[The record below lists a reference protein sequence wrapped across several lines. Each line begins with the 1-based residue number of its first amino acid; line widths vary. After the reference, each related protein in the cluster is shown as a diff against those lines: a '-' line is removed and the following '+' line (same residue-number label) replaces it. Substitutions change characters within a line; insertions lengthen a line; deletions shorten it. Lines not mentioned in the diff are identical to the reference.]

1 MTDALEFS
9 GLLTLA
15 VTLLAIF
22 LFLTGQF
29 VPSWL
34 LLARSLPRHGRANLT
49 WQAMLTLLGLLV
61 RGLQVL
67 SLHKAARLRIE
78 IELVNPLPDH
88 PLRLH
93 YRSKEDY
100 HAAKKETERL
110 LHLDADRSRNRP
122 LDWIVAEMDDPYLTP
137 APTSGI
143 DYFVWHESGTTLAI
157 SCSTS
162 PMCSRPCPAT
172 RNPSTISP

>member
-1 MTDALEFS
+1 MSSELNDAIELG

-15 VTLLAIF
+15 LSLLAIT

-34 LLARSLPRHGRANLT
+34 LLARSLPRHGRANLS

-88 PLRLH
+88 PLRLN

-100 HAAKKETERL
+100 RAAKKEWQSEKQAWKD
-110 LHLDADRSRNRP
+110 HVDAALGALVHEEEDDWTIDITSCYARINSRS
-122 LDWIVAEMDDPYLTP
+122 
-137 APTSGI
+137 
-143 DYFVWHESGTTLAI
+143 
-157 SCSTS
+157 SC
-162 PMCSRPCPAT
+162 PK
-172 RNPSTISP
+172 